1 MSGPATTKPS
11 AMIEALYREK
21 GKAEIVDGQI
31 VRMSPA
37 GFRHGEASLA
47 IATSLRAHQR
57 EHGGGRGVG
66 DNVGFLVDLP
76 HRQSF
81 SPDAAWYTGAIRGQE
96 FAEGAPAFAA
106 EVRSQGDH
114 GPRAE
119 REMAAKRA
127 DYFAAG
133 TLVVWDVDLL
143 SPELI
148 KVYRSTAP
156 DRPTIYRRGEI
167 AEAEPAVP
175 GWRFRVDE
183 LFE

>member
-1 MSGPATTKPS
+1 
-11 AMIEALYREK
+11 MIEALYREE
-21 GKAEIVDGQI
+21 GKAEIINGEI
-31 VRMSPA
+31 VRMSPS

-57 EHGGGRGVG
+57 KHGGGRGVG
-66 DNVGFLVDLP
+66 DNVGFTVDLP

-81 SPDAAWYTGAIRGQE
+81 SPDAAWYTGQIRGLE
-96 FAEGAPAFAA
+96 FAAGAPAFAA
-106 EVRSQGDH
+106 EVRSQGDY

-133 TLVVWDVDLL
+133 TLVVWDVDQ
-143 SPELI
+143 SSDDVI
-148 KVYRSTAP
+148 RVYRSTASET
-156 DRPTIYRRGEI
+156 PTIYRKGDL
-167 AEAEPAVP
+167 AEAEPALS
-175 GWRFRVDE
+175 GWRFPVDE